1 MSGLE
6 MAWGL
11 SLLITLTAL
20 PVGMV
25 RLLAYRSGEIDH
37 TRTLLVAAVVA
48 MSIGVLAAL
57 VLAVTSLLL
66 MVR

>member
-1 MSGLE
+1 MSGLQ
-6 MAWGL
+6 MAWVL

-48 MSIGVLAAL
+48 MSIGVLAAV

-66 MVR
+66 IVG